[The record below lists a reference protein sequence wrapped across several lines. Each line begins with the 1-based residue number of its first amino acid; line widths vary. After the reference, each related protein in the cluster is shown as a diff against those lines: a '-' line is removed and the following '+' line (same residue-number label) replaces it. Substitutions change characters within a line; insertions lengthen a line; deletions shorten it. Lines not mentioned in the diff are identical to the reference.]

1 MSPLRA
7 RMIDAMT
14 LAGLAKSTQDSYV
27 KAVRRLATFYRR
39 SPDELSEEEVRA
51 YLLDLRRRGA
61 ARGTFEVARAGLRFL
76 FCQTLDRV
84 WALFGEKKEAHTG
97 FQGGGDPRFFSAL
110 WEPAP
115 TRWSPCG
122 YPERRG
128 DANQPENRYG
138 VARHPTL
145 TN

>member
-14 LAGLAKSTQDSYV
+14 LAGLSREHPRTYV
-27 KAVRRLATFYRR
+27 KAVRRLAAFYRR

-84 WALFGEKKEAHTG
+84 WALFGEKKDCPATAEA
-97 FQGGGDPRFFSAL
+97 A
-110 WEPAP
+110 A
-115 TRWSPCG
+115 
-122 YPERRG
+122 
-128 DANQPENRYG
+128 
-138 VARHPTL
+138 
-145 TN
+145 